1 MIWPLVKVNALGFM
15 LGDKKAEPFKLE
27 IEWIKVERAGK

>member
-1 MIWPLVKVNALGFM
+1 VKPAEINSIGFM
-15 LGDKKAEPFKLE
+15 LGDKKAGPFKLE